1 MGCLSEPPCIPSSAD
16 PRTPPGAAS
25 DSLRCPPGTTQV
37 SIEGRPTMA
46 ELDTKTR
53 RKLADEG
60 KALPDGSFPIRNR
73 EDLQDAIQSYGRAND
88 KGEAKRW
95 IKRRAR
101 ELHAEHDLPK
111 DW

>member
-1 MGCLSEPPCIPSSAD
+1 
-16 PRTPPGAAS
+16 
-25 DSLRCPPGTTQV
+25 
-37 SIEGRPTMA
+37 MA
-46 ELDTKTR
+46 ELDTEER

-73 EDLQDAIQSYGRAND
+73 EDLKDAVQSYGRASD
-88 KGEAKRW
+88 KAEAKRW

-101 ELHAEHDLPK
+101 ELNAEKELPE